1 MASSPVPAPAPAPS
15 PSAAPVGARRPVVH
29 LLDYGAGNVRSV
41 RNAVERAGFAVA
53 DVRSAA
59 QLALPPAHADAV
71 RVLVFPGVGAFAS
84 AVDFLDDG
92 RGFRAAL
99 LAYARSG
106 RPLMGVCLGMQL
118 LFEASEE
125 APGRAGLGLVP
136 GLVARFAPPPAG
148 GNFFAVP
155 HMGWNG
161 INVHGAGD
169 SGGAGAGAAAEQPA
183 PGRDEGAP
191 RELATLARAGAKLY
205 FVHSF
210 RAVPSAENAA
220 WVLATTDYGG
230 QRFVAAVQRGNV
242 FATQFHPEKS
252 GSAGLRIFDA
262 FLRHAVALADASDTA
277 RVAAGTG
284 AGAGAGGEAA
294 DYGAAGTAAAAPNV
308 ADEAAL
314 ARILDRA
321 RAPPTRVCRRII
333 ACLDVRANDAGDL
346 VVTKGDKYD
355 VREKGAEGAGAAA
368 GVRNLGKPVEL
379 CERYYEEG
387 ADEVCFLNITAFRE
401 LALEDSPMMAVL
413 RAASER
419 VFVPLT
425 VGGGIRDCVDG
436 TGASYSALEVAGRYF
451 RAGADKVS
459 IGSEAVTAAEAY
471 FARGGCG
478 DGASPIEQIARV
490 YGSQAVVVSIDP
502 RRVYVLPGEEEAAA
516 TALGHVLV
524 AAAQPGPRGEARC
537 WYQCTTRGGR
547 EGRPLCAVRLAAA
560 CEALGAGELLV
571 NCVDNDGQKAGFDEP
586 LLAAVCARVR
596 IPVVASS
603 GAGAAA
609 HFASVFAHTRV
620 EAALAAGIF
629 HRREVA
635 IADVK
640 ALLRGGGEVEVRA

>member
-1 MASSPVPAPAPAPS
+1 MAETAASAAAAAPAAP
-15 PSAAPVGARRPVVH
+15 GAGAGAGAGAGVAERPLVH

-41 RNAVERAGFAVA
+41 RNAIERAGFSVA
-53 DVRSAA
+53 DVTSPA
-59 QLALPPAHADAV
+59 QLAPGGGV

-84 AVDFLDDG
+84 AADFLDDPAT
-92 RGFRAAL
+92 GFRAAL

-106 RPLMGVCLGMQL
+106 RALMGVCLGMQL
-118 LFEASEE
+118 LFERSEE
-125 APGRAGLGLVP
+125 APGREGLGLIP
-136 GLVARFAPPPAG
+136 GVVARFAPPPPPPGA
-148 GNFFAVP
+148 FFAVP

-161 INVHGAGD
+161 VRVHGVEEDGE
-169 SGGAGAGAAAEQPA
+169 AGAGAAA
-183 PGRDEGAP
+183 PGRREGAA
-191 RELATLARAGAKLY
+191 RELAEMARADAKLY

-230 QRFVAAVQRGNV
+230 QRFISAVQRGNV
-242 FATQFHPEKS
+242 FATQCHPEKS
-252 GSAGLRIFDA
+252 GQAGLRIFTA
-262 FLRHAVALADASDTA
+262 FLAHAVRAAAAADAAALA
-277 RVAAGTG
+277 AA
-284 AGAGAGGEAA
+284 AEV
-294 DYGAAGTAAAAPNV
+294 AAAPNV
-308 ADEAAL
+308 ADAAAL
-314 ARILDRA
+314 ARILDEA
-321 RAPPTRVCRRII
+321 RAPSTRVCRRIV
-333 ACLDVRANDAGDL
+333 ACLDVRSNDAGDL
-346 VVTKGDKYD
+346 VVTKGDQYD
-355 VREKGAEGAGAAA
+355 VREKAPAAGAAAGAGAGA

-379 CERYYEEG
+379 CERYYAEG

-425 VGGGIRDCVDG
+425 VGGGIRDVVDG
-436 TGASYSALEVAGRYF
+436 TGARYSALEVAGRYF

-459 IGSEAVTAAEAY
+459 IGSEAVLAAEA
-471 FARGGCG
+471 FVASGGRR
-478 DGASPIEQIARV
+478 DGSTGIEAIARV
-490 YGSQAVVVSIDP
+490 YGSQAVVVSVDP
-502 RRVYVLPGEEEAAA
+502 RRVYVASDEEAAA
-516 TALGHVLV
+516 AEAAGHVLV
-524 AAAQPGPRGEARC
+524 TAMSPGPRGEARC
-537 WYQCTTRGGR
+537 WYQCTVKGGR
-547 EGRPLCAVRLAAA
+547 EGRPICAVRLAEA

-571 NCVDNDGQKAGFDEP
+571 NCVDCDGQKGGFDEP

-609 HFASVFAHTRV
+609 HFSSVFAHTRV

-640 ALLRGGGEVEVRA
+640 AHLRGGGVEVR